1 MKFYTPTEA
10 RDLMVGFLRVFPG
23 LGRTLITGDG
33 LEEFNAAV
41 EGAEVISRLPP
52 TQLICNVLEDCLGIM
67 VNCLLDARL
76 LYTKPEDK
84 VQLILDVVEIPGVAL
99 AIAGGNWPP
108 ADTTSQQ

>member
-1 MKFYTPTEA
+1 
-10 RDLMVGFLRVFPG
+10 
-23 LGRTLITGDG
+23 
-33 LEEFNAAV
+33 
-41 EGAEVISRLPP
+41 
-52 TQLICNVLEDCLGIM
+52 
-67 VNCLLDARL
+67 LLDARL